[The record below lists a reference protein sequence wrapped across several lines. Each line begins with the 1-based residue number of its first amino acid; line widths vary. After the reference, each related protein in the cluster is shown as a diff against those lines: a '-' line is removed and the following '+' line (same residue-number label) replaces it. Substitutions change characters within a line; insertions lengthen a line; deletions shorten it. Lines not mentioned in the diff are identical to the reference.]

1 MGSLQ
6 MRLERQKAKAEGTL
20 VYKKAAA
27 RKLGISVAEY
37 NRRMK
42 RREKNLKEI
51 TGGNENGK
59 G

>member
-1 MGSLQ
+1 MSGLQ
-6 MRLERQKAKAEGTL
+6 RKLERQKAKAEGTL
-20 VYKKAAA
+20 VYKKVAA

-37 NRRMK
+37 NLRMK

>member
-1 MGSLQ
+1 MGSLARKLQ
-6 MRLERQKAKAEGTL
+6 RQKAKTEGTL
-20 VYKKAAA
+20 EYKKVAA
-27 RKLGISVAEY
+27 RKLGISVSEY

-51 TGGNENGK
+51 TGGSENGK

>member
-1 MGSLQ
+1 MGSLARKLQ
-6 MRLERQKAKAEGTL
+6 RQKAKDEGTL
-20 VYKKAAA
+20 EYKKVAA
-27 RKLGISVAEY
+27 RKLGISVSEY

-51 TGGNENGK
+51 TGGSENGK

>member
-1 MGSLQ
+1 MGGL
-6 MRLERQKAKAEGTL
+6 RRKLERQKAKAEDTL
-20 VYKKAAA
+20 VYKKVAA
-27 RKLGISVAEY
+27 RKLGISVSEY